1 MLSRLRNHETGL
13 QDLVVVRGTRAA
25 RRDNR
30 RPQAKTGAGIYCFQY
45 FTCAQKTAD
54 DSQMVD
60 EPLAKTSLK
69 GEILKG
75 LKVKT
80 TEAFHDGI
88 SFLRAELYEKF
99 MQPVPPLGQ
108 GTDQFRM

>member
-1 MLSRLRNHETGL
+1 MLSRLRNYETGL
-13 QDLVVVRGTRAA
+13 QDLVFVRGTQAA
-25 RRDNR
+25 RRDTR
-30 RPQAKTGAGIYCFQY
+30 RPQAKTSAGIYCFQH
-45 FTCAQKTAD
+45 FTCAQKEAD

-60 EPLAKTSLK
+60 EPLAKTSLE

-80 TEAFHDGI
+80 TEAFKEGI

-99 MQPVPPLGQ
+99 MQHVPPVEQ
-108 GTDQFRM
+108 ATDQFRM